1 MRLVVC
7 DGNRILS
14 EALADALGYC
24 DDDLKAIAVTD
35 ADECIAAVCNYA
47 PDICV
52 LDVNLP
58 DAANGLYVMREIR
71 RCFPD
76 TAVAVVVGEASDPG
90 VVAMA
95 RKLGITGFLAKKR
108 SVVEMADALHKIASD
123 EPVFDPVPHAGPR
136 RAPSFFL
143 TPRETEVL
151 RRIAAGQ
158 NTPQMAQEMDIAIS
172 TVRSYIK
179 NVFAKIGAHSRL
191 EAAAVASRANLL
203 DEEAHPQDQR
213 NIVPSG

>member
-24 DDDLKAIAVTD
+24 DDDLKAVACT
-35 ADECIAAVCNYA
+35 APDECIAAVCSYA

-52 LDVNLP
+52 LDVHLLGA
-58 DAANGLYVMREIR
+58 DGLYVMREIR

-76 TAVAVVVGEASDPG
+76 TAVVVAGDASDPG
-90 VVAMA
+90 VVAIVK
-95 RKLGITGFLAKKR
+95 KLGITGFLAKNR
-108 SVVEMADALHKIASD
+108 SVVEVADALHRIASG
-123 EPVFDPVPHAGPR
+123 EPIFDHPVPHAPSRG
-136 RAPSFFL
+136 APSFFL
-143 TPRETEVL
+143 TPREAEVL

-158 NTPQMAQEMDIAIS
+158 NTRQMAEEMHIAVS
-172 TVRSYIK
+172 TLRSYIK
-179 NVFAKIGAHSRL
+179 NVFAKIGVHSRL

-203 DEEAHPQDQR
+203 DEEDPPQDQQ
-213 NIVPSG
+213 NIVPWA